1 MGIGT
6 LTPGYL
12 LELAGNSNPSA
23 VVKSTGSSIAQML
36 VGDGSNFLGLQYYP
50 AGNCCWPAGTSAI
63 TTGSSPGN
71 LVFHTLNP
79 IQFYIGGAERAR
91 FSATGNFLLSNS
103 TDDGINKLQVNG
115 NVKVNNRVIGDVSH
129 AYVEMSNTVGTSI
142 NWGTVAASNQSSFLV
157 GGSILGITNNVERF
171 RINPG
176 GDVGIGT
183 TSPASL
189 LHANGTYTQTHP
201 SIAGIFSIQHSANN
215 TISFYNSGIG
225 EFLRAG
231 PTNTVSVLGQELHST
246 QRGAYFGNA
255 LGGNALTTTANVQ
268 FQSLANDDAVTK
280 ILGTDATGNVRWRDA
295 ATISGGG
302 SSQWTT
308 SASNIYY
315 STGNVG
321 IGTINITDANY
332 KLFVETG
339 IRTRKV
345 KVDQST
351 WPDYVFHQ
359 QYQLP
364 SLPDVEKYIKANNH
378 LPDVPSADE
387 VERDGLNLGDNQ
399 AVLLKKI
406 EELTLYLIDIN
417 KKVDKL
423 TEENAAMKKKL
434 ESRNQ

>member
-1 MGIGT
+1 
-6 LTPGYL
+6 
-12 LELAGNSNPSA
+12 
-23 VVKSTGSSIAQML
+23 
-36 VGDGSNFLGLQYYP
+36 
-50 AGNCCWPAGTSAI
+50 
-63 TTGSSPGN
+63 
-71 LVFHTLNP
+71 
-79 IQFYIGGAERAR
+79 
-91 FSATGNFLLSNS
+91 
-103 TDDGINKLQVNG
+103 
-115 NVKVNNRVIGDVSH
+115 
-129 AYVEMSNTVGTSI
+129 MSNTVGTSI

-268 FQSLANDDAVTK
+268 FQSLANDYAVTK

-308 SASNIYY
+308 SASNIDY

-332 KLFVETG
+332 KLFVEQ
-339 IRTRKV
+339 R
-345 KVDQST
+345 
-351 WPDYVFHQ
+351 W
-359 QYQLP
+359 YQNTK
-364 SLPDVEKYIKANNH
+364 SKSRSEH
-378 LPDVPSADE
+378 LAP
-387 VERDGLNLGDNQ
+387 
-399 AVLLKKI
+399 
-406 EELTLYLIDIN
+406 
-417 KKVDKL
+417 
-423 TEENAAMKKKL
+423 
-434 ESRNQ
+434 